1 MSIKQAEYAGR
12 VKYDEAAARKYQV
25 RKQHKHVAEMRLIDR
40 AFARVPKTHKVLDI
54 PCGGGRAT
62 LHLAWQG
69 YEMAAADL
77 SDAMLQIT
85 RENAAKESLDVEVSK
100 QDLEKLTFPDRT
112 FDTVL
117 CFRLFH
123 HFPTPTIRQR
133 TVSELCRVARK
144 YVALSYFSPAS
155 FTSLKRMLRARLGGK
170 RSDKFATSLT
180 EVQKYFAGANFEL
193 VQDFAQLPLL
203 HTMHLALFQR
213 VGEAKP

>member
-1 MSIKQAEYAGR
+1 MTIKQAEYAGR

-40 AFARVPKTHKVLDI
+40 AFAKVPKTHKVLDI

-62 LHLAWQG
+62 LHLAWRG
-69 YEMAAADL
+69 YKMAAADL

-100 QDLEKLTFPDRT
+100 QDLEKLAFSDCT

-123 HFPTPTIRQR
+123 HFPTPAIRQR

-155 FTSLKRMLRARLGGK
+155 FTSLKRMLRAKLGGK
-170 RSDKFATSLT
+170 SSDKFATSLT
-180 EVQKYFAGANFEL
+180 EVQKYFASANFEL